1 MIVDKY
7 GRVAGSIDL
16 ATLAQM
22 YADTDDNDL
31 KAHYQAVAAEH
42 GADLAGGA
50 STKPAAPVETVRDD
64 REDGVHSVGGGWHE
78 VVVDGAVIDKVR
90 GADAAQ
96 DVYETARE
104 ASDGDDNVS

>member
-16 ATLAQM
+16 AALAQM
-22 YADTDDNDL
+22 YQDTDDDDL
-31 KAHYQAVAAEH
+31 RAHFREVAAEH
-42 GADLAGGA
+42 GVDLADRA
-50 STKPAAPVETVRDD
+50 DEPEPAPEPAPEPDD
-64 REDGVHSVGGGWHE
+64 REDGVYSVGGGWHE

-96 DVYETARE
+96 DVYEE
-104 ASDGDDNVS
+104 ATSGNDDVS

>member
-22 YADTDDNDL
+22 HAESDDDDL
-31 KAHYQAVAAEH
+31 RDHYRQVAAEH
-42 GADLAGGA
+42 GLDLGETAEVPADE
-50 STKPAAPVETVRDD
+50 PDPERDD

-78 VVVDGAVIDKVR
+78 IVVGGAVIDKVR

-96 DVYETARE
+96 DVYEE
-104 ASDGDDNVS
+104 ANVGNDDVS

>member
-22 YADTDDNDL
+22 YAQVDDPDL
-31 KAHYQAVAAEH
+31 KAHYRDVAAEH
-42 GADLAGGA
+42 GHDLGDATETPVVEAD
-50 STKPAAPVETVRDD
+50 RDD
-64 REDGVHSVGGGWHE
+64 RDDGVHSVGGGWHE
-78 VVVDGAVIDKVR
+78 VVVDGQVIDKIR

-96 DVYETARE
+96 DAYEAAQE
-104 ASDGDDNVS
+104 ASSGNDDVS

>member
-22 YADTDDNDL
+22 YAQSDDDEL
-31 KAHYQAVAAEH
+31 KAHYRQVAAEN
-42 GADLAGGA
+42 GLDLGE
-50 STKPAAPVETVRDD
+50 TTEVPPVES
-64 REDGVHSVGGGWHE
+64 REDGVHNVGGGWHE
-78 VVVDGAVIDKVR
+78 IVIDGEVIDKVR

-96 DVYETARE
+96 EAYEAYQE
-104 ASDGDDNVS
+104 ASDGDDDVS

>member
-22 YADTDDNDL
+22 YADTDDDEL
-31 KAHYQAVAAEH
+31 REHYRQVAAES
-42 GADLAGGA
+42 GVDLEPTEA
-50 STKPAAPVETVRDD
+50 SEPEPAPDD
-64 REDGVHSVGGGWHE
+64 REDGVYSVGGGWHE
-78 VVVDGAVIDKVR
+78 VVVAGRVIDKVR

-96 DVYETARE
+96 DAYEE
-104 ASDGDDNVS
+104 ATSGNDDVS